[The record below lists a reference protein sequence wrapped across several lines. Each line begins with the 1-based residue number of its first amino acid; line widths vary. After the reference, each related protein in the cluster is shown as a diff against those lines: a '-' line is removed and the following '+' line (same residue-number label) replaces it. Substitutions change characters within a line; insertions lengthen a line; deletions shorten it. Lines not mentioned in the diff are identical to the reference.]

1 MKPQLLRLLFIL
13 PALLVLAAC
22 HKDPKP
28 EPELTPHRTV
38 LIYMAA
44 NNSLGYYDYDELDL
58 DEMKAAVEA
67 NALQGGRLMVY
78 HAPYGGGAPTLIELT
93 KNGEILHKTYSTD
106 ISTLSV
112 ERFHEVFADVIT
124 YAPAKDYGL
133 VLWSHGTGWIE
144 AGNSR
149 SSSQPLSR
157 LGEEVMPLSFGED
170 GRVKMDISDLAVAL
184 KPFSPSFIYFDA
196 CLMGNVET
204 AYELRDVTPVIVA
217 SGTETTVY
225 GMRYDYN
232 LPVFF
237 APQLDLV
244 KAAENT
250 YNYYQSGDAPYK
262 ACTISVIN
270 TAPLAELAE
279 ATRNIM
285 LTGALPAPDYRPI
298 SYRLYYDET
307 YDMPDY
313 IRNLDVDP
321 ALIAKWNE
329 AYAKTVTYHAS
340 TPYYGSLDTSNYGGL
355 GCYILRY
362 PEDTSY
368 KGYNKTSWFKDVVSL
383 NPSLQP

>member
-1 MKPQLLRLLFIL
+1 MKRILLRLLFIL
-13 PALLVLAAC
+13 PVLITVTAC
-22 HKDPKP
+22 HKDKP

-44 NNSLGYYDYDELDL
+44 NNSLGQYGYDDFDL
-58 DEMKAAVEA
+58 DEMKAGVAN
-67 NALQGGRLMVY
+67 NALQGGRLLIY
-78 HAPYGGGAPTLIELT
+78 HAPHGGITPTLIELT
-93 KNGEILHKTYSTD
+93 KNGEIVHKTYSTD

-112 ERFHEVFADVIT
+112 ERFHEVFADVRT
-124 YAPAKDYGL
+124 YAPAEDYGL

-144 AGNSR
+144 AGSSR

-170 GRVKMDISDLAVAL
+170 GKVKMDISDLAVAL

-204 AYELRDVTPVIVA
+204 AYELREVTPVIIA

-237 APQLDLV
+237 APQPDLV
-244 KAAENT
+244 KAAQNT

-270 TAPLAELAE
+270 TAPLTELAE

-285 LTGALPAPDYRPI
+285 LTGALPAANYNPI
-298 SYRLYYDET
+298 TYRLYYDET

-329 AYAKTVTYHAS
+329 AFAKTVIYHAS
-340 TPYYGSLDTSNYGGL
+340 TPYYGSLDTSKYGGL
-355 GCYILRY
+355 GCYILHSY
-362 PEDTSY
+362 EDSFN